1 MMSENVFFLAF
12 LYFLQGIPYGLQSR
26 FLPLYFRTHGMSL
39 SNIGYFK
46 LLLIPWVSKAL
57 WAPLVD
63 HYGTKKT
70 WLGYSMIGLSCTCIL
85 GSFTS
90 PKFIAQ
96 IAFIL
101 LLFNL
106 LTATQDIAVDGLAIQ
121 ILATSELASGNIAQV
136 VGYKFGS
143 VFSGGLLAWLS
154 DISWD
159 MIFLGLALVYLMAYF
174 IVLKVVPDSLHV
186 KNEKD
191 STTSSSTGQ
200 GRENK
205 SSMNENDNLI
215 NKNDNWIVEHIRLV
229 LSAVE
234 TRWTLFYVF
243 IYKLGRCCFIP
254 ILNRRHLTQI
264 Q

>member
-1 MMSENVFFLAF
+1 
-12 LYFLQGIPYGLQSR
+12 
-26 FLPLYFRTHGMSL
+26 MSL

-70 WLGYSMIGLSCTCIL
+70 WLGYSMLGLCCTCIL

-96 IAFIL
+96 LAFIL

-106 LTATQDIAVDGLAIQ
+106 ITATQDIAVDGLAIQ

-136 VGYKFGS
+136 VGYKCGA

-154 DISWD
+154 DLSWD
-159 MIFLGLALVYLMAYF
+159 ILFLGLAMVYMISYF
-174 IVLKVVPDSLHV
+174 IVLKVVPDSMHA
-186 KNEKD
+186 KNEKGSTDGQEKERSD
-191 STTSSSTGQ
+191 SVSEKDRQ
-200 GRENK
+200 KYKKEH
-205 SSMNENDNLI
+205 
-215 NKNDNWIVEHIRLV
+215 WIVEHIKMV
-229 LSAVE
+229 LSAEE
-234 TRWTLFYVF
+234 TRWTLFYVL
-243 IYKLGRCCFIP
+243 IYKLGKCSIIP
-254 ILNRRHLTQI
+254 LNLYLSYNMPSRLIL
-264 Q
+264 